1 MKVRWTL
8 FDMTPLKT
16 EHLKSNIYAY
26 KMEILMTSAKF
37 LEKMD
42 KSLLVKFL
50 SANSQSKMIFD
61 LVKNQKEFTKEN
73 IDEIINYQV
82 LQPEANTP
90 GTVVFELFIHKAFFE
105 TQEAI
110 KNPTKE
116 FRSQMK
122 MMGKKLMRKEIKHDP
137 VSEQVFISAIEKE
150 IHKWYTPD
158 FHGEVLEADG
168 KELRVKTKRVDT

>member
-37 LEKMD
+37 LERMD
-42 KSLLVKFL
+42 SSLLVKFL
-50 SANSQSKMIFD
+50 GTASKQSKMIFD

-73 IDEIINYQV
+73 IDEIINYNV
-82 LQPEANTP
+82 IEPVENTP
-90 GTVVFELFIHKAFFE
+90 GTVIFDLFIHSAFFE

-110 KNPTKE
+110 RNPTRE
-116 FRSQMK
+116 MRSHIK
-122 MMGKKLMRKEIKHDP
+122 MAGRKLMRKEIQHDP
-137 VSEQVFISAIEKE
+137 ITEQKFISAIEKE
-150 IHKWYTPD
+150 IHKWYTPE
-158 FHGEVLEADG
+158 FYGEVLEDDG
-168 KELRVKTKRVDT
+168 KELHVKNKPA